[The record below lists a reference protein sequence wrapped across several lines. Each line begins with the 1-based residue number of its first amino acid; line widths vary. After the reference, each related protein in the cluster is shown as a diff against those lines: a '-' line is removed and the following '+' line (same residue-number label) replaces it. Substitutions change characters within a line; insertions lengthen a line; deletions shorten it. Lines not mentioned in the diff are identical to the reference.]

1 MTGKVRIIGG
11 RWRGRRLEV
20 PDLAGLRPSGDRGR
34 ETLFNWLQDRVPGA
48 RCLDLFAGT
57 GALGLE
63 AISRG
68 AASATLVELDRTLC
82 AALRTIAR
90 DWPGGDRLEIVQAD
104 ARHWLKT
111 ASGPFDLVFLDPP
124 FDAGLYGASLEALV
138 HPGLLA
144 PAARIY
150 IESDARSP
158 SPITVQ
164 DSVGCASAPCL
175 AANFEAKTHWLPIRE
190 KRIGDVRMQLLAYP
204 VTHSVTLGESES
216 A

>member
-1 MTGKVRIIGG
+1 MCSS
-11 RWRGRRLEV
+11 
-20 PDLAGLRPSGDRGR
+20 DL
-34 ETLFNWLQDRVPGA
+34 
-48 RCLDLFAGT
+48 
-57 GALGLE
+57 
-63 AISRG
+63 
-68 AASATLVELDRTLC
+68 
-82 AALRTIAR
+82 
-90 DWPGGDRLEIVQAD
+90 
-104 ARHWLKT
+104 
-111 ASGPFDLVFLDPP
+111 FDLVFLDPP